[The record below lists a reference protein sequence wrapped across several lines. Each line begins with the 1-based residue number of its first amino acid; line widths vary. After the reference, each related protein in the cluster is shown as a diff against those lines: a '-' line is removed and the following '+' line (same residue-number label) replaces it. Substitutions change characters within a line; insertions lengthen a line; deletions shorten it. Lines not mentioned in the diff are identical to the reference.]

1 MVGVGSAGGSG
12 NNSVGNTD
20 SIPENLSTYIYVA
33 RSSNRFLEGF
43 KEQEE
48 KCMDEQ
54 KGKESD
60 QKED

>member
-1 MVGVGSAGGSG
+1 MDNRQR
-12 NNSVGNTD
+12 NNRGEPGYTHHHPGKRLQGHSNKK
-20 SIPENLSTYIYVA
+20 EN
-33 RSSNRFLEGF
+33 E
-43 KEQEE
+43 KEE

>member
-1 MVGVGSAGGSG
+1 MDNRQR
-12 NNSVGNTD
+12 NNRGEPGDIHHHPGKRLQGHPNKK
-20 SIPENLSTYIYVA
+20 EN
-33 RSSNRFLEGF
+33 E
-43 KEQEE
+43 KEE